1 MNYYL
6 FSVFIFNLF
15 LQLSV
20 RQRLNKCLKDV
31 YDKKL
36 MYVIIKI
43 VFYYYD
49 GFLDFLF
56 INKFLIKFCVY

>member
-56 INKFLIKFCVY
+56 INNFLIKFCVY